1 MKYAKLLRTACLA
14 AALVCGA
21 AVGNAKNGVVPK
33 MYMFGFAA
41 SFSDSIVHFTDV
53 QELKDVWIDTKT
65 DFLLGRDSY
74 SYQLRDYLAGKNMG
88 HRTCV
93 VVFNKS
99 RKKLEKELQKMKE
112 LYGPAKDGKQYKAT
126 ITLSIPLKDWG
137 KRKNAYLAARST
149 VDVAER
155 AEQESARDIELEVA
169 LTVADFNERQSIV
182 ETSRQALTIAEDT
195 YAQTLQRFIR
205 AQANA
210 YDLSLAQSHWQT
222 ARQNQI
228 ASLQN
233 YWLSYFHLRRLTLY
247 DYQHNKSIT
256 YK

>member
-65 DFLLGRDSY
+65 DFLLGRDGY

-112 LYGPAKDGKQYKAT
+112 LYGPAKDGKQYYDVRHLSPSDFSFKTISFQVEESDGAPAAGETAKQEPKKA
-126 ITLSIPLKDWG
+126 
-137 KRKNAYLAARST
+137 
-149 VDVAER
+149 
-155 AEQESARDIELEVA
+155 
-169 LTVADFNERQSIV
+169 
-182 ETSRQALTIAEDT
+182 
-195 YAQTLQRFIR
+195 AQ
-205 AQANA
+205 
-210 YDLSLAQSHWQT
+210 
-222 ARQNQI
+222 
-228 ASLQN
+228 
-233 YWLSYFHLRRLTLY
+233 
-247 DYQHNKSIT
+247 
-256 YK
+256 